1 MVRFTLLVGVFLL
14 AFITANAQN
23 LSIRGTLQD
32 REDKLA
38 VQGATLRLALLSGP
52 AAPAVSDTTQRD
64 TTITRDTAIVDSAA
78 AAARRNAARASGPVD
93 TIASFNA
100 VSGRGGVF
108 EFSNLSPGRYVLI
121 ISSVGFETSDR
132 EITLRDSS
140 LDLGIVNVSREA
152 KLLGEVVVRVTPPP
166 VRQKVDTL
174 EYSANAFKVNPDA
187 NAEDM
192 VKKMPG
198 VTVDR
203 GTVTAQ
209 GEQVRKVTIDGRDFF
224 GDDATAA
231 LRNLP
236 AEVIDKIQVFDRLS
250 DQAQF
255 TGFDDGNS
263 VKAINI
269 VTKADMRNGQFGRI
283 FGGYGTDDRYSAGGN
298 VTFFKNNRR
307 ISIVGQTNN
316 INQQNFAAQ
325 DLMGAT
331 SNANRGGGGNRG
343 GGQGGRP
350 GGGGQGGPGG
360 GGNWGGGGQGNFLVG
375 QQPGISKTNALGI
388 NFSDQ
393 WGKKLTINGSYFF
406 NNNNNVNNERSNR
419 QSVLTGDSSQTYRE
433 NSFTNN
439 ENFNHRVSMRVEY
452 KFDSSN
458 SLLFTPRLN
467 FQKNNSFT
475 NLSSELFYPSGLASQ
490 LSSADR
496 SAGNG
501 YNFSGELLF
510 RHAFASKRGRSLS
523 VSVSSDLNRNESDI
537 FVESF
542 NSRFKGGIPR
552 TDSLQTFTDQENNG
566 NRISTNITYTE
577 PVGKKNGMLQF
588 SYNPSW
594 TINKADQQ
602 TFHLDGA
609 GKYSIFDDS
618 LSNKLDNTYNTQ
630 NGGVSYRIGDRD
642 NSFSIGVNYQHAV
655 LEGKQ
660 IFPSPADVN
669 RTFSNV
675 LPNLRFQRKI
685 SPKSSIRVFYRT
697 RTNAPSVTQLQNV
710 FTTRNLLF
718 PSVGNPELEQDY
730 GHTLVTRYQF
740 TNSAKRVSFFA
751 NLFLQGTQNYITNAT
766 YGITRD
772 SVISSALT
780 LPEGA
785 RLSKPVNLDGYW
797 SARSFFTLGLP
808 LNFIKS
814 NLNWNAGVS
823 YTRIPGLID
832 NVENMSN
839 SYTYNVGAVVASNI
853 SEYVDFTVSYSANF
867 NKVRNTIVSSLN
879 NNYFNH
885 VASFQLNLLS
895 KSGWLFQNDLNNQLY
910 RGLTAEFNQDYWL
923 WNMAVGKKFLKDQK
937 GELRLSVFDLL
948 KQNQAISRVVTEN
961 YIEDVQNDV
970 LQQYFMLTFTYKLRN
985 FGNRNGR

>member
-1 MVRFTLLVGVFLL
+1 MVRLTLLVGIFLL
-14 AFITANAQN
+14 SFLFTNAQN
-23 LSIRGTLQD
+23 LSIKGTLQD
-32 REDKLA
+32 REDKTA
-38 VQGATLRLALLSGP
+38 VQGATMRLALLSSP
-52 AAPAVSDTTQRD
+52 AP
-64 TTITRDTAIVDSAA
+64 TRDTANTSRATDSTTAGRNRA
-78 AAARRNAARASGPVD
+78 GGTAPTDTLARFS
-93 TIASFNA
+93 T
-100 VSGRGGVF
+100 VSGRTGAF
-108 EFSNLSPGRYVLI
+108 EFANLSPGRYVLI

-132 EITLRDSS
+132 EVMLRDSS
-140 LDLGIVNVSREA
+140 LDLGLVSISREA
-152 KLLGEVVVRVTPPP
+152 KLLGEVTVRVTPPP

-283 FGGYGTDDRYSAGGN
+283 YAGYGTDERYSAGGN

-307 ISIVGQTNN
+307 ISIVGQANN
-316 INQQNFAAQ
+316 VNQQNFAAQ
-325 DLMGAT
+325 DLMGVT
-331 SNANRGGGGNRG
+331 SNANRGGGNRG
-343 GGQGGRP
+343 GGGGRP
-350 GGGGQGGPGG
+350 GGPGG
-360 GGNWGGGGQGNFLVG
+360 GNFGGNWGGGQGNFLVG

-406 NNNNNVNNERSNR
+406 NNNNNINNERSNR
-419 QSVLTGDSSQTYRE
+419 EYFLPGDSSQFYRE
-433 NSFTNN
+433 NSLSNN
-439 ENFNHRVSMRVEY
+439 ENFNHRVNMRMEY
-452 KFDSSN
+452 KIDSAN
-458 SLLFTPRLN
+458 SLLFTPRIS
-467 FQKNNSFT
+467 FQKNNAFT
-475 NLSSELFYPSGLASQ
+475 SLNSDLSYPSALISRTAST
-490 LSSADR
+490 DR
-496 SAGNG
+496 AFGDG
-501 YNFSGELLF
+501 YNLSGELLY
-510 RHAFASKRGRSLS
+510 RHAFASKRGRSMS
-523 VSVSSDLNRNESDI
+523 VSVSTDLNRNEADVY
-537 FVESF
+537 VESI
-542 NSRFKGGIPR
+542 NTYFKGGAPI
-552 TDSLQTFTDQENNG
+552 TDSLQQYTDQLNRG

-594 TINKADQQ
+594 TINKANQQ
-602 TFHLDGA
+602 TFHLDGD
-609 GKYSIFDDS
+609 GKYSLFDDS
-618 LSNKLDNTYNTQ
+618 LSNQLDNTYNTQ

-642 NSFSIGVNYQHAV
+642 NSFSVGVNYQHAV

-660 IFPSPADVN
+660 AFPYQADVN

-675 LPNLRFQRKI
+675 LPNLRLQRKI
-685 SPKSSIRVFYRT
+685 SPRSSVRIFYRT
-697 RTNAPSVTQLQNV
+697 RTNAPSVTQLQDVVNV
-710 FTTRNLLF
+710 RNVLF
-718 PSVGNPELEQDY
+718 PSVGNPQLEQDY

-740 TNSAKRVSFFA
+740 TNTAKRVSFFA
-751 NLFLQGTQNYITNAT
+751 NLFLQHTQNYITNAS
-766 YGITRD
+766 YLIAQD
-772 SVISSALT
+772 SAISSTIT
-780 LPEGA
+780 LRRGA
-785 RLSKPVNLDGYW
+785 RLTKPVNLDGFW
-797 SARSFFTLGLP
+797 SARSFFTLGVP
-808 LNFIKS
+808 LKFMKS
-814 NLNWNAGVS
+814 NLNWNAGIS
-823 YTRIPGLID
+823 YSRVPGLID
-832 NVENMSN
+832 NVQNMSN
-839 SYTYNVGAVVASNI
+839 NYAYNVGAVIASNI

-867 NKVRNTIVSSLN
+867 NVVKNSIQPQLN
-879 NNYFNH
+879 NNFFNH
-885 VASFQLNLLS
+885 VASLQLNLLS
-895 KSGWLFQNDLNNQLY
+895 KSGWLFQNDLNNQLF
-910 RGLTAEFNQDYWL
+910 RGLTAEFNQNYWL

-948 KQNQAISRVVTEN
+948 KQNQAISRVATET

-970 LQQYFMLTFTYKLRN
+970 LQQYFMLTFTYRLRN
-985 FGNRNGR
+985 FGNRR

>member
-14 AFITANAQN
+14 AFISVNAQN
-23 LSIRGTLQD
+23 LSIKGTLQD
-32 REDKLA
+32 REDKSA
-38 VQGATLRLALLSGP
+38 VQGATVRLALLSSP
-52 AAPAVSDTTQRD
+52 VQD
-64 TTITRDTAIVDSAA
+64 TTINSDSTKAGDSAVQNKVA
-78 AAARRNAARASGPVD
+78 NTSEPADTLARFS
-93 TIASFNA
+93 A
-100 VSGRGGVF
+100 VSGRTGSF
-108 EFSNLSPGRYVLI
+108 EFTNLSPGKYVLI

-132 EITLRDSS
+132 EITLSDSS
-140 LDLGIVNVSREA
+140 VDLGNVPVSREA
-152 KLLGEVVVRVTPPP
+152 KLLSEVTVRVAPPP
-166 VRQKVDTL
+166 VKQKVDTL

-198 VTVDR
+198 VTVDK

-283 FGGYGTDDRYSAGGN
+283 YAGYGTDDRYSAGGN
-298 VTFFKNNRR
+298 MTFFKNNRR

-325 DLMGAT
+325 DLLGAT
-331 SNANRGGGGNRG
+331 SNPNRGGGGGGNRG
-343 GGQGGRP
+343 GGGGRP

-360 GGNWGGGGQGNFLVG
+360 GGNFGGGGQGNFLIG

-393 WGKKLTINGSYFF
+393 WGKKLTISGSYFF
-406 NNNNNVNNERSNR
+406 NNNNNINNERSNR
-419 QSVLTGDSSQTYRE
+419 EYISGDDSNQVYRE
-433 NSFTNN
+433 NSLTNN
-439 ENFNHRVSMRVEY
+439 ENFNHRVNMRVEY
-452 KFDSSN
+452 KFDSAN
-458 SLLFTPRLN
+458 SLLFTPRLS
-467 FQKNNSFT
+467 FQKNNAFT
-475 NLSSELFYPSGLASQ
+475 SLSSDLSDPSGL
-490 LSSADR
+490 LSRTSSTDR
-496 SAGNG
+496 SFGNG
-501 YNFSGELLF
+501 SNFSGELLY
-510 RHAFASKRGRSLS
+510 RHAFASKRGRTMS
-523 VSVSSDLNRNESDI
+523 VSVSSDINRSEADVY
-537 FVESF
+537 VESI
-542 NSRFKGGIPR
+542 NTYFKGGAALV
-552 TDSLQTFTDQENNG
+552 DSLDQFIDQANRG
-566 NRISTNITYTE
+566 NRISTNVTYNE

-602 TFHLDGA
+602 TFHLDGDD
-609 GKYSIFDDS
+609 KYSIFDDS

-630 NGGVSYRIGDRD
+630 NGGISYRVGDRD
-642 NSFSIGVNYQHAV
+642 NSFSVGLNYQHAE

-660 IFPSPADVN
+660 VFPYVADVS
-669 RTFSNV
+669 RSFSNF

-685 SPKSSIRVFYRT
+685 SPKSSIRIFYRT
-697 RTNAPSVTQLQNV
+697 RTNAPSVTQLQDVVNIRNV
-710 FTTRNLLF
+710 LF
-718 PSVGNPELEQDY
+718 PSVGNPQLEQDY

-751 NLFLQGTQNYITNAT
+751 NLFLQNTQNYITNAS
-766 YGITRD
+766 YL
-772 SVISSALT
+772 ISKDSALSSSIV
-780 LPEGA
+780 LRKGA
-785 RLSKPVNLDGYW
+785 RLTKPVNLDGYW

-808 LNFIKS
+808 LNFMKS
-814 NLNWNAGVS
+814 SLNWNAGIS
-823 YTRIPGLID
+823 YSKIPGLID
-832 NVENMSN
+832 NVENMSTN
-839 SYTYNVGAVVASNI
+839 SNYNVGAVIASNI
-853 SEYVDFTVSYSANF
+853 SEYIDFTVSYSANF
-867 NKVRNTIVSSLN
+867 NVVKNSIQPELN

-910 RGLTAEFNQDYWL
+910 RGLTEDFNQDYWL

-937 GELRLSVFDLL
+937 GELKLSVFDLL
-948 KQNQAISRVVTEN
+948 KQNQAISRVATET

-985 FGNRNGR
+985 FGNRNSR

>member
-1 MVRFTLLVGVFLL
+1 MARLTLLVGVFLL
-14 AFITANAQN
+14 SFLSTNAQN
-23 LSIRGTLQD
+23 LSIKGTLQD
-32 REDKLA
+32 REDKTA
-38 VQGATLRLALLSGP
+38 VQGATVRLALLSSP
-52 AAPAVSDTTQRD
+52 ASARD
-64 TTITRDTAIVDSAA
+64 TTNTSRAGDSATLGRNRA
-78 AAARRNAARASGPVD
+78 GRSATADTLARFS
-93 TIASFNA
+93 T
-100 VSGRGGVF
+100 VSGRTGIF
-108 EFSNLSPGRYVLI
+108 EFANLSPGRYVLI

-132 EITLRDSS
+132 EVMLSDSS
-140 LDLGIVNVSREA
+140 LDLGLISVSREA
-152 KLLGEVVVRVTPPP
+152 KLLGEVTVRVTPPP

-283 FGGYGTDDRYSAGGN
+283 YAGYGTDERYSAGGN

-307 ISIVGQTNN
+307 VSIVGQTNN
-316 INQQNFAAQ
+316 VNQQNFAAQ
-325 DLMGAT
+325 DLMGVT
-331 SNANRGGGGNRG
+331 SNANRGGGSNRG
-343 GGQGGRP
+343 GGGGRP
-350 GGGGQGGPGG
+350 GGGGPGG
-360 GGNWGGGGQGNFLVG
+360 GGNFGGGNWGGGQGNFLVG

-406 NNNNNVNNERSNR
+406 NNNNNINNERSNR
-419 QSVLTGDSSQTYRE
+419 EYFLPGDSSQFYRE
-433 NSFTNN
+433 NSLSNN
-439 ENFNHRVSMRVEY
+439 ENFNHRVNMRIEY
-452 KFDSSN
+452 KIDSAN
-458 SLLFTPRLN
+458 SLLFTPRLS
-467 FQKNNSFT
+467 FQKNNAFT
-475 NLSSELFYPSGLASQ
+475 SLNSDLSYPSALISRTAST
-490 LSSADR
+490 DR
-496 SAGNG
+496 AFGDG
-501 YNFSGELLF
+501 YNLSGELLY
-510 RHAFASKRGRSLS
+510 RHAFASKRGRSMS
-523 VSVSSDLNRNESDI
+523 VSVSTDLNRNEADI
-537 FVESF
+537 YVESI
-542 NSRFKGGIPR
+542 NTYFKGGAPI
-552 TDSLQTFTDQENNG
+552 TDSLQQYTDQLNRG

-594 TINKADQQ
+594 TINKANQQ
-602 TFHLDGA
+602 TFHLDGD
-609 GKYSIFDDS
+609 GKYSLFDDS
-618 LSNKLDNTYNTQ
+618 LSNQLDNTYNTQ

-642 NSFSIGVNYQHAV
+642 NSFSVGVNYQHAV

-660 IFPSPADVN
+660 VFPYQADVN

-675 LPNLRFQRKI
+675 LPNLRLQRKI
-685 SPKSSIRVFYRT
+685 SPRSSVRIFYRT
-697 RTNAPSVTQLQNV
+697 RTNAPSVTQLQDVVNV
-710 FTTRNLLF
+710 RNVLF

-740 TNSAKRVSFFA
+740 TNTAKRVSFFA
-751 NLFLQGTQNYITNAT
+751 NLFLQHTQNYITNAS
-766 YGITRD
+766 YLIARD
-772 SVISSALT
+772 SAISGTIT
-780 LPEGA
+780 LRRGA
-785 RLSKPVNLDGYW
+785 RLTKPVNLDGFW
-797 SARSFFTLGLP
+797 SARTFFTLGVP
-808 LNFIKS
+808 LNFMKS

-823 YTRIPGLID
+823 YSRVPGLID
-832 NVENMSN
+832 NVQNMSN
-839 SYTYNVGAVVASNI
+839 NYAYNIGAVIASNI

-867 NKVRNTIVSSLN
+867 NVVKNSIQPQLN
-879 NNYFNH
+879 NNFFNH
-885 VASFQLNLLS
+885 VASLQLNLLS
-895 KSGWLFQNDLNNQLY
+895 KSGWLFQNDLNNQLF
-910 RGLTAEFNQDYWL
+910 RGLTAEFNQNYWL

-948 KQNQAISRVVTEN
+948 KQNQAISRVATET

-970 LQQYFMLTFTYKLRN
+970 LQQYFMLTFTYRLRN
-985 FGNRNGR
+985 FGNRR